1 MLTVKKASTGC
12 HEPAGAFFEWNGGS
26 FMSKIA
32 ILLPKEYMLEQARN
46 VIREDE
52 LDIDILKVIKTS
64 DSVYEARQAVEQGA
78 EVVLARGVQAAF
90 IRQYTNI
97 PVAELTLTGQEIGLM
112 IASAKKKVPDKK
124 CPQIALIGFKNM
136 FSDTTYAD
144 ELFDIRLKFY
154 DITAIEQAAEKV
166 DLAIQEGA
174 DVLLG
179 GDTVNALAAQKG
191 IPAQF
196 IDSTEESIRSAIGV
210 AKKMILTAE
219 AEKNFTAQF
228 ETVLDNSYNGILEID
243 ENKEIMIVNRA
254 GEELFHK
261 KASQLEGTALG
272 KVIPE
277 LEQRYIDDVLSGKR
291 DSFMTSVYV
300 AGVPMMLTAAPIQ
313 YENKIRGAIIS
324 LYRNASVRKNDA
336 DELHSY
342 YLKGYVAYAHF
353 SDIRITGKEMEYCV
367 ELSKMYALSKNPVLI
382 CGEDGTDK
390 EKLAQCI
397 HNNSSYKAGP
407 FVAVNCSG
415 MTEQMQVDRL
425 FGNPDAEDDSMK
437 KGALAIGDHG
447 TIVISEIEK
456 LSLLC
461 QYRLY
466 RAIRYDSLI
475 QNDLER
481 SQTLDNRIIAITG
494 ADLYQYVEQGRF
506 RQDLYYLL
514 NSLTVEIP
522 PLRKRPQD
530 IRAIVEDCRVRF
542 TKRYARFP
550 KIAEDAMEALAGFG
564 WQGNEIQLESFCERL
579 FLTSPKKTITSDYVY
594 FLLDTLYPVKE
605 RISEDGTTVIYQHPE
620 AARLTELLEKHQ
632 GNRSA
637 VAKELGISTTTLW
650 RRMKKYG
657 VINKYDLT

>member
-1 MLTVKKASTGC
+1 
-12 HEPAGAFFEWNGGS
+12 
-26 FMSKIA
+26 
-32 ILLPKEYMLEQARN
+32 MLEQARN

-261 KASQLEGTALG
+261 KASQLEGTALE

-336 DELHSY
+336 NELHSY

-407 FVAVNCSG
+407 FVAVNCGG

-425 FGNPDAEDDSMK
+425 FGNPDAEDESMK

-481 SQTLDNRIIAITG
+481 SQTLDNRIIAVTG

>member
-1 MLTVKKASTGC
+1 
-12 HEPAGAFFEWNGGS
+12 
-26 FMSKIA
+26 MSKIA

-219 AEKNFTAQF
+219 AEKNLTAQF

-261 KASQLEGTALG
+261 KASQLEGTALE

-342 YLKGYVAYAHF
+342 YLKGYVAHAHF

-425 FGNPDAEDDSMK
+425 FGNPDAEDESMK

>member
-1 MLTVKKASTGC
+1 
-12 HEPAGAFFEWNGGS
+12 
-26 FMSKIA
+26 MSKIA

-261 KASQLEGTALG
+261 KASQLEGTALE

-425 FGNPDAEDDSMK
+425 FGNPDAEDESMK

-605 RISEDGTTVIYQHPE
+605 RISEDGTTVVYQHPE

>member
-1 MLTVKKASTGC
+1 
-12 HEPAGAFFEWNGGS
+12 
-26 FMSKIA
+26 MSKIA

-210 AKKMILTAE
+210 AKKMILTAG

-261 KASQLEGTALG
+261 KASQLEGTALE

-342 YLKGYVAYAHF
+342 YLKGYVAHAHF

-425 FGNPDAEDDSMK
+425 FGNPDAEDESMK

>member
-1 MLTVKKASTGC
+1 
-12 HEPAGAFFEWNGGS
+12 
-26 FMSKIA
+26 MSKIA

-112 IASAKKKVPDKK
+112 IASAKRKVPDKK

-144 ELFDIRLKFY
+144 ELYDIRLKFY

-166 DLAIQEGA
+166 NLAIQEGA
-174 DVLLG
+174 DVLIG

-261 KASQLEGTALG
+261 KASQLEGTALE

-313 YENKIRGAIIS
+313 YENKIRGTIIS

-342 YLKGYVAYAHF
+342 YLKGYVAHAHF

-425 FGNPDAEDDSMK
+425 FGNPDAEDESMK

-605 RISEDGTTVIYQHPE
+605 KISEDGTTVIYQHPE

>member
-1 MLTVKKASTGC
+1 
-12 HEPAGAFFEWNGGS
+12 
-26 FMSKIA
+26 MSKIA

-228 ETVLDNSYNGILEID
+228 ETVLYYSFNGILEID

-261 KASQLEGTALG
+261 KASQLEGTALE

-342 YLKGYVAYAHF
+342 YLKGYVAHAHF

-425 FGNPDAEDDSMK
+425 FGNPDAEDESMK

>member
-1 MLTVKKASTGC
+1 
-12 HEPAGAFFEWNGGS
+12 
-26 FMSKIA
+26 MSKIA

-78 EVVLARGVQAAF
+78 EVVLARGMQAAF

-261 KASQLEGTALG
+261 KASQLEGTALE

-342 YLKGYVAYAHF
+342 YLKGYVAHAHF

-425 FGNPDAEDDSMK
+425 FGNPDAEDESMK

-530 IRAIVEDCRVRF
+530 IRAIVEDCRVKF

>member
-1 MLTVKKASTGC
+1 
-12 HEPAGAFFEWNGGS
+12 
-26 FMSKIA
+26 MSKIA

-261 KASQLEGTALG
+261 KASQLEGTALE

-342 YLKGYVAYAHF
+342 YLKGYVAHAHF

-425 FGNPDAEDDSMK
+425 FGNPDAEDESMK

-522 PLRKRPQD
+522 PIRKRPQD
-530 IRAIVEDCRVRF
+530 IRAIVEDCKVRF

>member
-1 MLTVKKASTGC
+1 
-12 HEPAGAFFEWNGGS
+12 
-26 FMSKIA
+26 
-32 ILLPKEYMLEQARN
+32 MLEQARN

-261 KASQLEGTALG
+261 KASQLEGTALE
-272 KVIPE
+272 KVIQE

-342 YLKGYVAYAHF
+342 YLKGYVAHAHF

-425 FGNPDAEDDSMK
+425 FGNPDAEDESMK

>member
-1 MLTVKKASTGC
+1 
-12 HEPAGAFFEWNGGS
+12 
-26 FMSKIA
+26 MSKIA

-144 ELFDIRLKFY
+144 ELYDIRLKFY

-261 KASQLEGTALG
+261 KASQLEGTALE

-313 YENKIRGAIIS
+313 CENKIRGAIIS

-342 YLKGYVAYAHF
+342 YLKGYVAHAHF

-425 FGNPDAEDDSMK
+425 FGNPDAEDESMK

-522 PLRKRPQD
+522 PIRKRPQD

>member
-1 MLTVKKASTGC
+1 
-12 HEPAGAFFEWNGGS
+12 
-26 FMSKIA
+26 
-32 ILLPKEYMLEQARN
+32 MLEQARN

-261 KASQLEGTALG
+261 KASQLEGTALE

-342 YLKGYVAYAHF
+342 YLKGYVAHAHF

-425 FGNPDAEDDSMK
+425 FGNPDAEDESMK

-481 SQTLDNRIIAITG
+481 SQTLDNRIIAVTG
-494 ADLYQYVEQGRF
+494 ADIYQYVEQGRF
-506 RQDLYYLL
+506 RQDLYYIL

>member
-1 MLTVKKASTGC
+1 
-12 HEPAGAFFEWNGGS
+12 
-26 FMSKIA
+26 MSKIA

-261 KASQLEGTALG
+261 KASQLEGTALE

-342 YLKGYVAYAHF
+342 YLKGYVAHAHF

-397 HNNSSYKAGP
+397 HNNSSYKVGP

-425 FGNPDAEDDSMK
+425 FGNPDAEDESMK

>member
-1 MLTVKKASTGC
+1 
-12 HEPAGAFFEWNGGS
+12 
-26 FMSKIA
+26 MSKIA

-425 FGNPDAEDDSMK
+425 FGNPDAEDESMK

-481 SQTLDNRIIAITG
+481 SRTLDNRIIAITG

>member
-1 MLTVKKASTGC
+1 
-12 HEPAGAFFEWNGGS
+12 
-26 FMSKIA
+26 MSKIA

-261 KASQLEGTALG
+261 KASQLEGTALE

-342 YLKGYVAYAHF
+342 YLKGYVAHAHF

-425 FGNPDAEDDSMK
+425 FGNPDAEDESMK

-522 PLRKRPQD
+522 PIRKRPQD
-530 IRAIVEDCRVRF
+530 IRAIVEDCKVRF

-620 AARLTELLEKHQ
+620 VARLTELLEKHQ

>member
-1 MLTVKKASTGC
+1 
-12 HEPAGAFFEWNGGS
+12 
-26 FMSKIA
+26 MSKIA

-64 DSVYEARQAVEQGA
+64 DSVYEARQAAEQGA

-261 KASQLEGTALG
+261 KASQLEGTALE

-342 YLKGYVAYAHF
+342 YLKGYVAHAHF

-425 FGNPDAEDDSMK
+425 FGNPDAEDESMK

>member
-1 MLTVKKASTGC
+1 
-12 HEPAGAFFEWNGGS
+12 
-26 FMSKIA
+26 MSKIA

-261 KASQLEGTALG
+261 KASQLEGTALE

-342 YLKGYVAYAHF
+342 YLKGYVAHAHF

-425 FGNPDAEDDSMK
+425 FGNPDAEDESMK

-475 QNDLER
+475 QNDLAR

>member
-1 MLTVKKASTGC
+1 
-12 HEPAGAFFEWNGGS
+12 
-26 FMSKIA
+26 MSKIA

-112 IASAKKKVPDKK
+112 IASTKKKVPDKK

-261 KASQLEGTALG
+261 KASQLEGTALE

-425 FGNPDAEDDSMK
+425 FGNPDAEDESMK

>member
-1 MLTVKKASTGC
+1 
-12 HEPAGAFFEWNGGS
+12 
-26 FMSKIA
+26 MSKIA

-154 DITAIEQAAEKV
+154 DIAAIEQAAEKV
-166 DLAIQEGA
+166 NLAIQEGA

-243 ENKEIMIVNRA
+243 ENKEIIIVNRA

-261 KASQLEGTALG
+261 KASQLEGTALE

-342 YLKGYVAYAHF
+342 YLKGYVAHAHF

-425 FGNPDAEDDSMK
+425 FGNPDAEDESMK
-437 KGALAIGDHG
+437 KGALAISDHG

>member
-1 MLTVKKASTGC
+1 
-12 HEPAGAFFEWNGGS
+12 
-26 FMSKIA
+26 MSKIA

-64 DSVYEARQAVEQGA
+64 DSVYEARQAVEQGE

-261 KASQLEGTALG
+261 KASQLEGTALE

-342 YLKGYVAYAHF
+342 YLKGYVAHAHF

-425 FGNPDAEDDSMK
+425 FGNPDAEDESMK

>member
-1 MLTVKKASTGC
+1 
-12 HEPAGAFFEWNGGS
+12 
-26 FMSKIA
+26 MSKIA

-112 IASAKKKVPDKK
+112 IASAKRKVPDKK

-144 ELFDIRLKFY
+144 ELYDIRLKFY

-166 DLAIQEGA
+166 NLAIQEGA

-191 IPAQF
+191 IPSQF

-261 KASQLEGTALG
+261 KASQLEGTALE

-342 YLKGYVAYAHF
+342 YLKGYVAHAHF

-564 WQGNEIQLESFCERL
+564 WQGNEIQLEAFCERL

-605 RISEDGTTVIYQHPE
+605 KISEDGITVIYQHPE

>member
-1 MLTVKKASTGC
+1 
-12 HEPAGAFFEWNGGS
+12 
-26 FMSKIA
+26 
-32 ILLPKEYMLEQARN
+32 MLEQARN

-154 DITAIEQAAEKV
+154 DIAAIEQAAEKV
-166 DLAIQEGA
+166 NLAIQEGA

-179 GDTVNALAAQKG
+179 GDTVNALAVQKG

-261 KASQLEGTALG
+261 KASQLEGTALE

-342 YLKGYVAYAHF
+342 YLKGYVAHAHF

-425 FGNPDAEDDSMK
+425 FGNPDAEDESMK

>member
-1 MLTVKKASTGC
+1 
-12 HEPAGAFFEWNGGS
+12 
-26 FMSKIA
+26 
-32 ILLPKEYMLEQARN
+32 MLEQARN

-342 YLKGYVAYAHF
+342 YLKGYVAHAHF

-425 FGNPDAEDDSMK
+425 FGNPDAEDESMK

>member
-1 MLTVKKASTGC
+1 
-12 HEPAGAFFEWNGGS
+12 
-26 FMSKIA
+26 MSKIA

-261 KASQLEGTALG
+261 KASQLEGTALE

-425 FGNPDAEDDSMK
+425 FGNPDAEDESMK

-506 RQDLYYLL
+506 RRDLYYLL

>member
-1 MLTVKKASTGC
+1 
-12 HEPAGAFFEWNGGS
+12 
-26 FMSKIA
+26 MSKIA

-261 KASQLEGTALG
+261 KASQLEGTALE

-342 YLKGYVAYAHF
+342 YLKGYVAHAHF

-425 FGNPDAEDDSMK
+425 FGNPDAEDESMK

-522 PLRKRPQD
+522 PIRKRPQD

-550 KIAEDAMEALAGFG
+550 KIAEDAMEVLAGFG

-605 RISEDGTTVIYQHPE
+605 RISEDGTTVVYQHPE

>member
-1 MLTVKKASTGC
+1 
-12 HEPAGAFFEWNGGS
+12 
-26 FMSKIA
+26 MSKIA

-261 KASQLEGTALG
+261 KASQLEGTALE

-342 YLKGYVAYAHF
+342 YLKGYVAHAHF

-425 FGNPDAEDDSMK
+425 FGNPDAEDESMK
-437 KGALAIGDHG
+437 KGALAISDHG

-632 GNRSA
+632 GKRSA

>member
-1 MLTVKKASTGC
+1 
-12 HEPAGAFFEWNGGS
+12 
-26 FMSKIA
+26 MSKIA

-261 KASQLEGTALG
+261 KASQLEGTALE

-342 YLKGYVAYAHF
+342 YLKGYVAHAHF

-425 FGNPDAEDDSMK
+425 FGNPDAEDESMK

-657 VINKYDLT
+657 VTNKYDLT

>member
-1 MLTVKKASTGC
+1 
-12 HEPAGAFFEWNGGS
+12 
-26 FMSKIA
+26 MSKIA

-261 KASQLEGTALG
+261 KASQLEGTALE

-342 YLKGYVAYAHF
+342 YLKGYVAHAHF

-397 HNNSSYKAGP
+397 HNNSSYKAGL

-425 FGNPDAEDDSMK
+425 FGNPDAEDESMK

>member
-1 MLTVKKASTGC
+1 
-12 HEPAGAFFEWNGGS
+12 
-26 FMSKIA
+26 MSKIA

-154 DITAIEQAAEKV
+154 DIAAIEQAAEKV
-166 DLAIQEGA
+166 NLAIQEGA

-261 KASQLEGTALG
+261 KASQLEGTALE

-425 FGNPDAEDDSMK
+425 FGNPDAEDESMK

-481 SQTLDNRIIAITG
+481 SQTLDNRIIAVTG

>member
-1 MLTVKKASTGC
+1 
-12 HEPAGAFFEWNGGS
+12 
-26 FMSKIA
+26 MSKIA
-32 ILLPKEYMLEQARN
+32 ILFPKEYMLEQARN

-261 KASQLEGTALG
+261 KASQLEGTALE

-342 YLKGYVAYAHF
+342 YLKGYVAHAHF

-425 FGNPDAEDDSMK
+425 FGNPDAEDESMK
-437 KGALAIGDHG
+437 KGALAISDHG

>member
-1 MLTVKKASTGC
+1 
-12 HEPAGAFFEWNGGS
+12 
-26 FMSKIA
+26 MSKIA

-154 DITAIEQAAEKV
+154 DIAAIEQAAEKV

-261 KASQLEGTALG
+261 KASQLEGTALE

-324 LYRNASVRKNDA
+324 LYRNAPVRKNDA

-342 YLKGYVAYAHF
+342 YLKGYVAHAHF

-425 FGNPDAEDDSMK
+425 FGNPDAEDESMK
-437 KGALAIGDHG
+437 KGALAISDHG

-522 PLRKRPQD
+522 PIRKRPQD

>member
-1 MLTVKKASTGC
+1 
-12 HEPAGAFFEWNGGS
+12 
-26 FMSKIA
+26 MSKIA

-64 DSVYEARQAVEQGA
+64 DSVYEARQAIEQGA

-261 KASQLEGTALG
+261 KASQLEGTALE

-342 YLKGYVAYAHF
+342 YLKGYVAHAHF

-425 FGNPDAEDDSMK
+425 FGNPYAEDESMK

>member
-1 MLTVKKASTGC
+1 
-12 HEPAGAFFEWNGGS
+12 
-26 FMSKIA
+26 
-32 ILLPKEYMLEQARN
+32 MLEQARN

-261 KASQLEGTALG
+261 KASQLEGTALE

-342 YLKGYVAYAHF
+342 YLKGYVAHAHF

-425 FGNPDAEDDSMK
+425 FGNPDAEDESMK

-494 ADLYQYVEQGRF
+494 ADLYQYVGQSRF

>member
-1 MLTVKKASTGC
+1 
-12 HEPAGAFFEWNGGS
+12 
-26 FMSKIA
+26 MSKIA

-261 KASQLEGTALG
+261 KASQLEGTALE

-425 FGNPDAEDDSMK
+425 FGNPDAEDESMK

-550 KIAEDAMEALAGFG
+550 KIAEDAMEALAGFR
-564 WQGNEIQLESFCERL
+564 WHGNEIQLESFCERL

>member
-1 MLTVKKASTGC
+1 
-12 HEPAGAFFEWNGGS
+12 
-26 FMSKIA
+26 MSKIA

-112 IASAKKKVPDKK
+112 IASAKKKVPDQK

-261 KASQLEGTALG
+261 KASQLEGTALE

-342 YLKGYVAYAHF
+342 YLKGYVAHAHF

-425 FGNPDAEDDSMK
+425 FGNPDAEDESMK

>member
-1 MLTVKKASTGC
+1 
-12 HEPAGAFFEWNGGS
+12 
-26 FMSKIA
+26 
-32 ILLPKEYMLEQARN
+32 MLEQARN

-261 KASQLEGTALG
+261 KASQLEGTALE

-342 YLKGYVAYAHF
+342 YLKGYVAHAHF

-425 FGNPDAEDDSMK
+425 FGNPDAEDESMK

-522 PLRKRPQD
+522 PLRKHPQD

-550 KIAEDAMEALAGFG
+550 KIAEDAMEALAGFE

>member
-1 MLTVKKASTGC
+1 
-12 HEPAGAFFEWNGGS
+12 
-26 FMSKIA
+26 MSKIA

-261 KASQLEGTALG
+261 KASQLEGTALE

-336 DELHSY
+336 DDLHSY
-342 YLKGYVAYAHF
+342 YLKGYVAHAHF

-425 FGNPDAEDDSMK
+425 FGNPDAEDESMK

>member
-1 MLTVKKASTGC
+1 
-12 HEPAGAFFEWNGGS
+12 
-26 FMSKIA
+26 MSKIA

-261 KASQLEGTALG
+261 KASQLEGTALE

-342 YLKGYVAYAHF
+342 YLKGYVAHAHF

-425 FGNPDAEDDSMK
+425 FGNPDAEDESMK

-481 SQTLDNRIIAITG
+481 SQTLDNRIIAVTG

-637 VAKELGISTTTLW
+637 VAKELGISTTTMW

>member
-1 MLTVKKASTGC
+1 
-12 HEPAGAFFEWNGGS
+12 
-26 FMSKIA
+26 MSKIA

-97 PVAELTLTGQEIGLM
+97 PVAELTLTGQEVGLM

-144 ELFDIRLKFY
+144 ELYDIRLKFY

-261 KASQLEGTALG
+261 KASQLEGTALE

-342 YLKGYVAYAHF
+342 YLKGYVAHAHF

-425 FGNPDAEDDSMK
+425 FGNPDAEDESMK

-522 PLRKRPQD
+522 PIRKRPQD

>member
-1 MLTVKKASTGC
+1 
-12 HEPAGAFFEWNGGS
+12 
-26 FMSKIA
+26 MSKIA

-261 KASQLEGTALG
+261 KASQLEGTALE

-342 YLKGYVAYAHF
+342 YLKGYVAHAHF

-425 FGNPDAEDDSMK
+425 FGNPDAEDESMK

-594 FLLDTLYPVKE
+594 FLLDTLYSVKE